1 MTAMNTFDS
10 LLVGKSPE
18 FRALLRTAQIAALT
32 DVPLFITGE
41 SGSGK
46 SLLAKAVHHHSPK
59 QRGPFVE
66 ASCATLDDKT
76 LRAGWHQ
83 AQGGTLVLD
92 DIEELPAE
100 TQTALLLL
108 LENQP
113 EGRVRDTQGNPIDVR
128 LIVTCS
134 KDLFE
139 NVQRGEF
146 RDDLYFRLKV
156 VPLDL
161 PRLQDRSG
169 DAALLFDHFALEF
182 ARRYETKQTY
192 LTRGGAQALAKYSWP
207 GNVRELRN
215 LCERLT
221 ILFGG
226 KEIDVTNLPPEFQAP
241 RTRKSRFE
249 LPDSGLSLDDLER
262 DMIQQALSRTEGNR
276 SRAARLLGI
285 TRDTL
290 LYRLKKYALQ

>member
-1 MTAMNTFDS
+1 MNTIDAF
-10 LLVGKSPE
+10 LVGKSPE

-46 SLLAKAVHHHSPK
+46 SLLAKAAHDHSSKHH
-59 QRGPFVE
+59 GPFVE
-66 ASCATLDDKT
+66 TSCATLNEEA
-76 LRAGWHQ
+76 LRACWHQ
-83 AQGGTLVLD
+83 ARGGTLVLD

-100 TQTALLLL
+100 TQTALLVL
-108 LENQP
+108 LENNS
-113 EGRVRDTQGNPIDVR
+113 EGRSRDTQGKPIDVR
-128 LIVTCS
+128 LMATCS
-134 KDLFE
+134 KDLYE
-139 NVQRGEF
+139 NVQRDEF

-161 PRLQDRSG
+161 PRLHDRAH
-169 DAALLFDHFALEF
+169 DATLLFDHFALEF

-192 LTRGGAQALAKYSWP
+192 LTRGAEQALARYAWP

-226 KEIDVTNLPPEFQAP
+226 KEVDASNLPREFQAP
-241 RTRKSRFE
+241 RAKNTRFE
-249 LPDSGLSLDDLER
+249 LPDSGLCLDDLER
-262 DMIQQALSRTEGNR
+262 DMIRQALSRTEGNR